1 MKQRKRHSEAEVA
14 AKLQRAGELVAQ
26 GRSQPEI
33 AQALGVSVMTYHR
46 WRKASRSGRHS
57 PVQAGSIVVETAEHA
72 SQRSGI
78 ADLTMENARLRKLV
92 TDLLL
97 EKVRLEE
104 MLERGRIRN
113 AG

>member
-1 MKQRKRHSEAEVA
+1 MQRKRHSETEVA
-14 AKLQRAGELVAQ
+14 AKLQQASELAAQ

-33 AQALGVSVMTYHR
+33 AKALGVSVMTYHR
-46 WRKASRSGRHS
+46 WRKASRSQRVA
-57 PVQAGSIVVETAEHA
+57 PVPDALAPVETGDEA
-72 SQRSGI
+72 SQRSRI
-78 ADLTMENARLRKLV
+78 AELRTENARLRKLV

-104 MLERGRIRN
+104 ILDRDSMRN